1 MMANEDEIRRRRC
14 LDLRRSKYDDKR
26 LQIESLKVE
35 LNSLNAMLTTSVTVN
50 RNNDESN
57 SEVLDQTAE
66 ADNSLLQCSTPSKPS
81 VSFSISPPQKI
92 VHNSSS
98 KGSFLFR

>member
-1 MMANEDEIRRRRC
+1 M
-14 LDLRRSKYDDKR
+14 
-26 LQIESLKVE
+26 E

-57 SEVLDQTAE
+57 NEVLDQTAE
-66 ADNSLLQCSTPSKPS
+66 ANNSLLQCSTPSKPS
-81 VSFSISPPQKI
+81 VSFSISPPQKT

-98 KGSFLFR
+98 KGSFYSESTDQFFKFPNPQVSNKAPFLLFELSDQL

>member
-1 MMANEDEIRRRRC
+1 M
-14 LDLRRSKYDDKR
+14 
-26 LQIESLKVE
+26 E

-57 SEVLDQTAE
+57 NEVRDQTAE
-66 ADNSLLQCSTPSKPS
+66 ANNSLLQCSTPSNLS
-81 VSFSISPPQKI
+81 VSFSISPPQKT

-98 KGSFLFR
+98 KGSFYSESTDQYVISANKGLK

>member
-1 MMANEDEIRRRRC
+1 M
-14 LDLRRSKYDDKR
+14 
-26 LQIESLKVE
+26 E

-57 SEVLDQTAE
+57 NEVLDQTAE
-66 ADNSLLQCSTPSKPS
+66 ANNSLLQCSTPSSPS
-81 VSFSISPPQKI
+81 VSFSISPPQKT

-98 KGSFLFR
+98 KGSFYSESTDQFVISASKGLK